1 MHIEA
6 EPFDI
11 IVIDIV
17 GIGRAMGSGME
28 GFAVAKEIKTRYPAK
43 QVWCFSGQV
52 INPKISEHL
61 KEIDGYIPKDTDL
74 DTWVEKLD
82 SIITT
87 YCSKDYQEDVL
98 KAQLK
103 KCGLNNEEIEQIMQ
117 EYKNSIECKNF
128 NSFTDSLPKIINSG
142 KNVIEIIKLVYS
154 FAELF
159 AA

>member
-1 MHIEA
+1 
-6 EPFDI
+6 
-11 IVIDIV
+11 
-17 GIGRAMGSGME
+17 MGSGME

-103 KCGLNNEEIEQIMQ
+103 KCGLNNEEI
-117 EYKNSIECKNF
+117 
-128 NSFTDSLPKIINSG
+128 
-142 KNVIEIIKLVYS
+142 
-154 FAELF
+154 
-159 AA
+159 